1 MEPLP
6 LNHQATPAADP
17 PISLLPPHLLDNILT
32 RLDIL
37 DAVRTS
43 ALSRAWHRRWES
55 LPVLSLS
62 FIDRP
67 GTPPAAVDSVLARF
81 TGRISRFS
89 FYFDHRSARR
99 SMVLRSSCY
108 IRLHSSIFSCSQLVF
123 LELWGF
129 YIPPLQVGLA
139 GCPALK
145 KLNLISVMFPV
156 DGAILS
162 EAIIRG
168 SPLLDAQ
175 KLYGAEIPGG
185 TCVIEAS
192 NNLRT
197 LAINAMGLNAWQ
209 TGELPRLDH
218 VTFVWVIHV
227 DYDLGGFLAGV
238 SHVRKLT
245 LSTGYAPLFE
255 WNLLATL
262 QCTFVNLRSLSLK
275 THFRE
280 MHVVLSTFCLLRNAP
295 NLEKL
300 TITINENREQVAE
313 VNAEDQN
320 AQWTIGMC
328 ASLQVVKMNAIGCLP
343 NEDVLYRTTLRET
356 VK

>member
-81 TGRISRFS
+81 TGRI
-89 FYFDHRSARR
+89 
-99 SMVLRSSCY
+99 
-108 IRLHSSIFSCSQLVF
+108 SQLVF

-356 VK
+356 VKSPSWSIGHSLDAYEDKEE